1 MPYDPNL
8 PQAGTDIDAPQMRSQ
23 LTGLKDL
30 IDAIA
35 SVNAATVDST
45 TTLPAGSPA
54 VAGVSVVG
62 DTLHFTFQLPQGMD
76 GTNGSNGSDG
86 AMGPQGS
93 PGSDGA
99 IGPQGPQGPQG
110 DPGGP
115 PGPQGPPGNDGMQG
129 PQGNEGTQ
137 GPQGNEGNQGPQ
149 GPPGEVTQAALD
161 AAIASTS
168 ANTNAVST
176 LGMVVTNPPTQSEVQ
191 TLADKVDELIVA
203 LRR

>member
-8 PQAGTDIDAPQMRSQ
+8 PQAGTEIDAVQMRSQ
-23 LTGLKDL
+23 LHGLKDL
-30 IDAIA
+30 IDAVA
-35 SVNAATVDST
+35 SVNAAQVDTT
-45 TTLPAGSPA
+45 TTLPSGSPA
-54 VAGVSVVG
+54 TASVSVVG
-62 DTLHFTFQLPQGMD
+62 STLRFTFEIPQGID

-86 AMGPQGS
+86 AVGPQGS
-93 PGSDGA
+93 SGSDGA

-115 PGPQGPPGNDGMQG
+115 PGPQGPPGNDGA
-129 PQGNEGTQ
+129 NGTQ
-137 GPQGNEGNQGPQ
+137 GNDGATGPQ

-161 AAIASTS
+161 SAMANTS
-168 ANTNAVST
+168 ANSNSVST

-191 TLADKVDELIVA
+191 TLADKLDELITA